1 MANTGSGLPPSSASN
16 NAPLGSIGSAPAP
29 EAPPP
34 DETRGS
40 DRPTRAEMSDPGA
53 HDRGGWLT
61 LDEAAQQFR
70 VERGELEHALRRG
83 EMSGRRV
90 PDEAIAPENAPADTV
105 VPEGET
111 APDLGPRDEWLVQ
124 PDQVEHFLQARS
136 HK

>member
-1 MANTGSGLPPSSASN
+1 
-16 NAPLGSIGSAPAP
+16 
-29 EAPPP
+29 
-34 DETRGS
+34 
-40 DRPTRAEMSDPGA
+40 MSDPGA

-61 LDEAAQQFR
+61 LDEAAQQFG